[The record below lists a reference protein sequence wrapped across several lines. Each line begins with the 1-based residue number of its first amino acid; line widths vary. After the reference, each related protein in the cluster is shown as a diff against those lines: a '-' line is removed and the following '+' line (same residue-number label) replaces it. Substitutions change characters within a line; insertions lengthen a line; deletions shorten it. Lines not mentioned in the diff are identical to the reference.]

1 MRAIVVTGPGR
12 FSVREVPGPVAGE
25 RALVAPSAMGLC
37 GTDLKIL
44 AGAIPVRYPRI
55 LGHEM
60 IGTVVRPGAMALFPE
75 GSRVLVDP
83 GIACGHCGLCRNDRT
98 HLCPNGALMG
108 RDVDGG
114 FAGLVAV
121 DESRLHLVP
130 QELSATE
137 ASLLQVLG
145 TCVHAHSLVPVFPGQ
160 AAVVIG
166 LGVSG
171 LLHVQLLRARGID
184 RIVGVT
190 RTAWKR
196 QLAERLGATA
206 TAAPEDAPRV
216 VEAVTEGAGAELVVE
231 SAGQLQALVQA
242 VHLAALGGRILVF
255 GIAGSGPVELP
266 AYELYYKELD
276 VVYARAAQPRDYAR
290 AVHLAASG
298 RVRLAPLWSESFPLA
313 EAGRA
318 FEAAGSAS
326 SLKITLTGAEEDGH
340 R

>member
-1 MRAIVVTGPGR
+1 MTGPGR
-12 FSVREVPGPVAGE
+12 FSVEQVSGPAADAG
-25 RALVAPSAMGLC
+25 ALVAPSAMGLC

-60 IGTVVRPGAMALFPE
+60 IGTVVRPGPEARFPE

-83 GIACGHCGLCRNDRT
+83 GVACGRCRLCRNDRT

-114 FAGLVAV
+114 FADLVAV

-130 QELSATE
+130 PQLPAAE

-145 TCVHAHSLVPVFPGQ
+145 TCVHAQTLVPVFPGET
-160 AAVVIG
+160 AVVLG

-190 RTAWKR
+190 RSAWKR
-196 QLAERLGATA
+196 ELAERLGATA

-216 VEAVTEGAGAELVVE
+216 VEAVTGGAGAELVVE
-231 SAGQLQALVQA
+231 SAGQLDAFVQA
-242 VHLAALGGRILVF
+242 VDLAGAGGRVLVF
-255 GIAGSGPVELP
+255 GIAEAGPVELP
-266 AYELYYKELD
+266 AYQLYFKELE
-276 VVYARAAQPRDYAR
+276 VTYARAAQPRDYAG
-290 AVHLAASG
+290 AVGLAASR
-298 RVRLAPLWSESFPLA
+298 RVQLAPLWSGSFPLE

-318 FEAAGSAS
+318 FEAAGSPD
-326 SLKITLTGAEEDGH
+326 SLKITLIGREENGH

>member
-12 FSVREVPGPVAGE
+12 FSVEEVPDPAAEE

-44 AGAIPVRYPRI
+44 VGAIPVRYPRI

-60 IGTVVRPGAMALFPE
+60 IGTVVRPGPQALFSE
-75 GSRVLVDP
+75 GSRVLIDP
-83 GIACGHCGLCRNDRT
+83 SIACRHCRLCRNDRT

-114 FAGLVAV
+114 FADLVAV

-130 QELSATE
+130 RELSAAE

-145 TCVHAHSLVPVFPGQ
+145 TCVHAQTLVGVFPGQ
-160 AAVVIG
+160 TAVVLG

-184 RIVGVT
+184 RVVGVT

-206 TAAPEDAPRV
+206 TAAPEDAPQV
-216 VEAVTEGAGAELVVE
+216 VEAVTGGAGAELIVE
-231 SAGQLQALVQA
+231 SAGQREAFVQA
-242 VHLAALGGRILVF
+242 VHLAGAGGRILVF
-255 GIAGSGPVELP
+255 GIADAGPVDLP

-276 VVYARAAQPRDYAR
+276 VVYARAARPRDYAR
-290 AVHLAASG
+290 AVRLAASG
-298 RVRLAPLWSESFPLA
+298 RIQLAPLWSASFPLG

-318 FEAAGSAS
+318 FEAAAS
-326 SLKITLTGAEEDGH
+326 PNSLKITLAATEKDRH

>member
-12 FSVREVPGPVAGE
+12 FSVEEVPGPTADE

-44 AGAIPVRYPRI
+44 TGAIPVGYPRI

-60 IGTVVRPGAMALFPE
+60 IATVVRPGLQARFSE
-75 GSRVLVDP
+75 GDRVLIDP
-83 GIACGHCGLCRNDRT
+83 GIACGHCGLCRGDRT

-114 FAGLVAV
+114 FADLVAV

-130 QELSATE
+130 QELSAAE

-145 TCVHAHSLVPVFPGQ
+145 TCVHAQTLVPVFPGQ
-160 AAVVIG
+160 AAVVLG

-206 TAAPEDAPRV
+206 TAAPEHAPRV
-216 VEAVTEGAGAELVVE
+216 VEAATGGAGAELVVE
-231 SAGQLQALVQA
+231 SAGQLGTFVQA
-242 VHLAALGGRILVF
+242 VDLAGAGGRILAF
-255 GIAGSGPVELP
+255 GIADAGPVDLP
-266 AYELYYKELD
+266 AYKLYYKELD
-276 VVYARAAQPRDYAR
+276 VVYSRAARPRDYAR
-290 AVHLAASG
+290 AVRLAAS
-298 RVRLAPLWSESFPLA
+298 RLVQLAPLWSASFPL
-313 EAGRA
+313 EEVGRA
-318 FEAAGSAS
+318 LEAAASPS
-326 SLKITLTGAEEDGH
+326 SLKITLTATQEDGH

>member
-1 MRAIVVTGPGR
+1 
-12 FSVREVPGPVAGE
+12 
-25 RALVAPSAMGLC
+25 MGLC

-60 IGTVVRPGAMALFPE
+60 VGTVVRPGPRALFPE

-83 GIACGHCGLCRNDRT
+83 GVACGHCALCRNDRT

-114 FAGLVAV
+114 FADLVAV

-130 QELSATE
+130 PGLSAPE

-145 TCVHAHSLVPVFPGQ
+145 TCVHAQSLVPVFPGQ
-160 AAVVIG
+160 TAVVLG

-196 QLAERLGATA
+196 ELAERLGATA
-206 TAAPEDAPRV
+206 TAAPEDAQRV
-216 VEAVTEGAGAELVVE
+216 VEAVTGGAGAELVVE
-231 SAGQLQALVQA
+231 AAGQLEALVQA
-242 VHLAALGGRILVF
+242 VDLAGAGGRILVF
-255 GIAGSGPVELP
+255 GIAEAGPVDLP
-266 AYELYYKELD
+266 AYALYYKELD
-276 VVYARAAQPRDYAR
+276 VRYARAAQPRDYAS
-290 AVHLAASG
+290 AVRLAALG
-298 RVRLAPLWSESFPLA
+298 RLQLAPLWSASFPLE

-318 FEAAGSAS
+318 FEAAGSPD
-326 SLKITLTGAEEDGH
+326 SLKITLTGTEESGH